1 MKIMTILGTRPEIIR
16 LSIIMKKLDE
26 VCDHVT
32 LWTSQNFDDKL
43 STIFFEEFN
52 TRKFNYDLGLRSHDV
67 MDIGLPEPE
76 IVSNPFYL
84 KIGKMIYGI
93 GSVIYREKPDKILI
107 LGDTNSSLAA
117 AIVGERMGVPVY
129 HMEAGNRC
137 YDMKVPEE
145 KNRIMIDSISSFN
158 LPYVENSREN
168 LLQCGYPKNRIFK
181 CGNPIYEVMQSNYL
195 PDTARLLGDLG
206 ILINQYI
213 LVTAHRAE
221 NVDNIKRLLNIID
234 ALKKISKIKNYP
246 IIFSVH
252 PRTEGKLE
260 GIQHNFDNLKIC
272 KPFNFSEFI
281 ELERHAY
288 CIITD
293 SGTVQEEASILMK
306 PCVIIRDSTER
317 PETLE
322 AGGHI
327 VSGLQTDRIV
337 ECFKKI
343 TEHGKQWCVP
353 EGYNDLQVSDKVI
366 NFLLGNQL

>member
-1 MKIMTILGTRPEIIR
+1 MKVMTILGTRPEIIR
-16 LSIIMKKLDE
+16 LSIIMRKLDE

-32 LWTSQNFDDKL
+32 VWTGQNYDDKL
-43 STIFFEEFN
+43 SKIFFEEFDV
-52 TRKFNYDLGLRSHDV
+52 RKFDYSFNDNSKNISFHYNFAMMISN
-67 MDIGLPEPE
+67 IGGAIQET
-76 IVSNPFYL
+76 
-84 KIGKMIYGI
+84 
-93 GSVIYREKPDKILI
+93 KPDKILI
-107 LGDTNSSLAA
+107 LGDTNSSLAG
-117 AIVGERMGVPVY
+117 AIVAERMGVPVY

-181 CGNPIYEVMQSNYL
+181 CGNPIFEVIIRHWPSIE
-195 PDTARLLGDLG
+195 GEKH
-206 ILINQYI
+206 I

-221 NVDNIKRLLNIID
+221 NVDDPNRLLNIIY
-234 ALKKISKIKNYP
+234 ALKEISKIKKYP

-252 PRTEGKLE
+252 PRTKEKLK
-260 GIQHNFDNLKIC
+260 GINHEFENIEFC
-272 KPFNFSEFI
+272 EPFNFSKFI
-281 ELERHAY
+281 ELERRAY

-293 SGTVQEEASILMK
+293 SGTVQEEAIIFRK

-327 VSGLQTDRIV
+327 VSGLDKNRIV
-337 ECFKKI
+337 ECFKIVTNKNI
-343 TEHGKQWCVP
+343 EFKLP
-353 EGYNDLQVSDKVI
+353 DGYDQNNVSDKVI